1 MKNTDILNGK
11 NDNSNMNGNMID
23 NLLVEAGISVSNRTD
38 LLLSLTTQ

>member
-23 NLLVEAGISVSNRTD
+23 NLLVEVGISVSNRTD
-38 LLLSLTTQ
+38 LLLSLMTQ